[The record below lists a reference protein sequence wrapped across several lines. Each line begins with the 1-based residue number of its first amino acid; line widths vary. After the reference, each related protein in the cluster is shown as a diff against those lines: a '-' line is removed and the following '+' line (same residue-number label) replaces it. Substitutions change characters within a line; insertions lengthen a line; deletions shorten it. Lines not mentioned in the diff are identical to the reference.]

1 MSYHISSSIW
11 PGLKSLLST
20 VQHHSSWQIGNGLN
34 INFWTDC
41 WLEKP
46 VTDILNIPAELHGNL
61 KTKVSHFLR
70 NGSCQ
75 ILNSLL
81 QHFPVLCNDW
91 LNITVPNDPVP
102 DKRVWSYSSSGQ
114 LSLKDAYMFLFL
126 AGNSLSCF
134 KSIWKSCIPPSKSML
149 LWRLMHNKVATDEN
163 LRIRG
168 CTVVSICSLCNT
180 AVESSQHLFFDCAF
194 ATEIWNWLAYFLELK
209 LNHSSLN
216 SILSICFGTYS
227 KQASH
232 VLLAVVTYVFWG
244 IWHCR
249 NCIGRRVKPDHRA
262 GIPGPIRKLRIR
274 S

>member
-1 MSYHISSSIW
+1 MFSSSDQWAKLLRARVFKKNGVVSYHISSSIW

-75 ILNSLL
+75 IPNSLL
-81 QHFPVLCNDW
+81 QHFLVLCNDW

-194 ATEIWNWLAYFLELK
+194 ATDLELVGLYSGIEAEPFFFELHPIYMLWNLLK
-209 LNHSSLN
+209 ASFSCSFSSCHL
-216 SILSICFGTYS
+216 C
-227 KQASH
+227 
-232 VLLAVVTYVFWG
+232 LLGYLA
-244 IWHCR
+244 
-249 NCIGRRVKPDHRA
+249 
-262 GIPGPIRKLRIR
+262 L
-274 S
+274 